1 MYFIIITFNK
11 QALFEIYIGC
21 IILVYLIIYYRS
33 IIPLNNIYV
42 YFTALKVRVMSKKK
56 KSLVIISVLF
66 SALVLFTATFA
77 LYTFKNKATSFDS
90 KFAENVKQ
98 PDYHFAVIA
107 PSSYDS
113 FWNDVKKGTF
123 KAAKDFNV
131 AVEFNSPRFT
141 NLEEELQYLN
151 IAIASNVDGIAT
163 HVLDEAK
170 FTPVINKA
178 ISNNIP
184 VVTVESDAK
193 TSNRMAYIGN
203 NNYQVGNVG
212 GKMITNA
219 TSGKAKVAIIL
230 NGYSPEAGDVSQNL
244 RVTGFKDAVKDLNG
258 NVDIEA
264 IRISGMGIFSAGE
277 IANELITN
285 NPQINAIFCTN
296 PRDTLGATQ
305 MVVDLN
311 KVGQIKV
318 VGYGSYSEV
327 LRYIDKGVIYGSVV
341 SNPGEMGYNCIKSLV
356 EIKKTKRTSAYVD
369 TGVYAVTKE
378 NVGSYIEEVEN
389 ITK

>member
-1 MYFIIITFNK
+1 MN
-11 QALFEIYIGC
+11 
-21 IILVYLIIYYRS
+21 
-33 IIPLNNIYV
+33 
-42 YFTALKVRVMSKKK
+42 KKK
-56 KSLVIISVLF
+56 KLVVILTALF
-66 SALVLFTATFA
+66 LVLVLFAATFA
-77 LYTFKNKATSFDS
+77 LYTFKNKEDS
-90 KFAENVKQ
+90 LDDKFVESVEQ

-113 FWNDVKKGTF
+113 FWNDVKKGAF

-141 NLEEELQYLN
+141 NLGQELQYLN

-170 FTPVINKA
+170 FTPVINHA

-193 TSNRMAYIGN
+193 KSNRLAYIGN
-203 NNYQVGNVG
+203 NNYQVGSVG
-212 GKMITNA
+212 GKMIANA
-219 TSGKAKVAIIL
+219 TSGNAKVAIIL

-244 RVTGFKDAVKDLNG
+244 RVTGFKDAVKAYNG
-258 NVDIEA
+258 MVDIEA

-277 IANELITN
+277 ITNELITN

-318 VGYGSYSEV
+318 VGYGSYTEV

-341 SNPGEMGYNCIKSLV
+341 SNPTDMGYNCIKSLV

-378 NVGSYIEEVEN
+378 NIGSFIKSADSS
-389 ITK
+389 TK